1 MNLNL
6 FHKCLKSD
14 KMIQIFLMSKGF
26 EDVSFKNLLNYY
38 YQAYKGIF
46 LTSVT
51 LQSYNIAKI
60 II

>member
-1 MNLNL
+1 
-6 FHKCLKSD
+6 
-14 KMIQIFLMSKGF
+14 MSKGF

-51 LQSYNIAKI
+51 LQSCNSAKI
-60 II
+60 CI